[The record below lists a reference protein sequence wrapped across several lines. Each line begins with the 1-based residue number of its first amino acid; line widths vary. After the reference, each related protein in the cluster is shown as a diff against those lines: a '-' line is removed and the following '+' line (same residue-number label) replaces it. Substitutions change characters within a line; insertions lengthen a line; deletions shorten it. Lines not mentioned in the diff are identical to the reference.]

1 MTTRTA
7 DATSAIRELAW
18 LGLMLVALAAA
29 LAFEH
34 WVVHLQ
40 MLLPALAQDAVPPWL
55 YGALFVPE
63 LVACFLSGWRLR
75 SKTWIVTYAIAAAL
89 IRQLFHAMLGAL
101 GEPGH
106 RSPLDGPAE
115 FAIAT
120 PIVVFLYALVFSLAA
135 QSSKE
140 IDPAKGL

>member
-1 MTTRTA
+1 VTTLPA
-7 DATSAIRELAW
+7 DARPATRELAW
-18 LGLMLVALAAA
+18 LGLMLVALVTA

-34 WVVHLQ
+34 WIVHLQ
-40 MLLPALAQDAVPPWL
+40 MLLPALAQGAVPPWI

-75 SKTWIVTYAIAAAL
+75 SRAWIIAYAIAAATV
-89 IRQLFHAMLGAL
+89 RQLFHGMLGSL

-106 RSPLDGPAE
+106 LTLLDAPAE
-115 FAIAT
+115 FAFAT

-135 QSSKE
+135 ESSKE